1 MELISK
7 ISNHFKKKTKL
18 AVVSGSEEITFKE
31 LDIKVNLLAN
41 NLQEKGIRKGKIV
54 SIFLSPSIEF
64 VISILAVLKTGAA
77 YVPISIK
84 TPLERIKNII
94 KSSDSNLIIFNGEQQ
109 VFLKKVDC
117 DVLNFET
124 LDFSKQYKDITV
136 QIHENDLAYI
146 LFTSGST
153 GQPKGVK
160 ISHKNL
166 SYYSSW
172 TKDFFKTSIN
182 NKLPLTSDINFAAAV
197 SQLFMSLS
205 SGETLHI
212 VENCLNNPEELFLWY
227 SKNSEF
233 GFYCVPSVWSLA
245 IDWFKKNKTKQ
256 RCSSYY
262 NWKRY

>member
-1 MELISK
+1 MSRGLPPDPRIESLLQVNQKDNVFCSIYRFPGAAPPDHRIESLLQGHQRDK
-7 ISNHFKKKTKL
+7 VFCSISNHFKKKTKL

-136 QIHENDLAYI
+136 QFHEND
-146 LFTSGST
+146 
-153 GQPKGVK
+153 
-160 ISHKNL
+160 
-166 SYYSSW
+166 
-172 TKDFFKTSIN
+172 
-182 NKLPLTSDINFAAAV
+182 
-197 SQLFMSLS
+197 
-205 SGETLHI
+205 
-212 VENCLNNPEELFLWY
+212 
-227 SKNSEF
+227 
-233 GFYCVPSVWSLA
+233 
-245 IDWFKKNKTKQ
+245 
-256 RCSSYY
+256 
-262 NWKRY
+262 